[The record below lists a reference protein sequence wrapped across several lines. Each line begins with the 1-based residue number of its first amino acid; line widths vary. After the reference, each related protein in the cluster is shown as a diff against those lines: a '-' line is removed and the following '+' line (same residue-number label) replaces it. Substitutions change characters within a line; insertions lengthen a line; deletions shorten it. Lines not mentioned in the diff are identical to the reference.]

1 MEQLIKEIRETI
13 RENRAHLRM
22 VEKGKQNLYEI
33 LQKVLRV
40 SPDITPFS
48 LDWYIE
54 VLKHIRDISLE
65 DKDGLRAVAEVVE
78 EWASWL
84 EKNVDILLQERLWET
99 KKEIWQKR
107 AEKYGWD
114 YVSTA
119 VVREFVNE
127 LAKIAYNQNIGKIA
141 EVFRLLELALEKN
154 KMETVMLLID
164 YIDHFYGDIDALIF
178 RLRQIISSG

>member
-1 MEQLIKEIRETI
+1 MS
-13 RENRAHLRM
+13 
-22 VEKGKQNLYEI
+22 EKLYDV
-33 LQKVLRV
+33 LQKVLRI
-40 SPDITPFS
+40 SPNIDPFS

-84 EKNVDILLQERLWET
+84 EKNVEIGLQERLWEI
-99 KKEIWQKR
+99 KREMWEKR
-107 AEKYGWD
+107 AEEYGWE

-127 LAKIAYNQNIGKIA
+127 LAKVVHDGNIGKMA
-141 EVFRLLELALEKN
+141 EIFKLLELALK
-154 KMETVMLLID
+154 KDKRQTVWVLIK

-178 RLRQIISSG
+178 RLKQIISSG

>member
-1 MEQLIKEIRETI
+1 
-13 RENRAHLRM
+13 M
-22 VEKGKQNLYEI
+22 VEMGKQNLYEI

-40 SPDITPFS
+40 PPNITPLS

-65 DKDGLRAVAEVVE
+65 DKEGLRAVAEVVE

-84 EKNVDILLQERLWET
+84 EKNVNIGLQEKLWET

-107 AEKYGWD
+107 AEEYGWE

-119 VVREFVNE
+119 VVRDFINE
-127 LAKIAYNQNIGKIA
+127 LAKVVYDGNIGKMA
-141 EVFRLLELALEKN
+141 EIFRLLELALEKN
-154 KMETVMLLID
+154 KMETVELLIE
-164 YIDHFYGDIDALIF
+164 YIDHFYGDIDALLF